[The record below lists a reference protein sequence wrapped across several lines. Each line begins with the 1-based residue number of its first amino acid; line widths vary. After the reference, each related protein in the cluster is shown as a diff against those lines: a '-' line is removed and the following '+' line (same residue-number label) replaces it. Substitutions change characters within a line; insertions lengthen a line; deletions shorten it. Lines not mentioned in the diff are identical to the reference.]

1 MQELPH
7 EVQVRIMSFLPCS
20 SLMVLSKTVP
30 FTRMFDDRLW
40 QTLCKERYGID
51 KNFFLIYPQ
60 EASKRY
66 LEISQRFEIT
76 ERLYQKEEL
85 LKKALW
91 QGDLVLLA
99 KLCRENPD
107 LARKMYEKRNV
118 VCLDGRLLSYRS
130 MAQELNLPFSW
141 TDRLLCF
148 VEEGH
153 YHLVTENI
161 EKIEDR
167 TLVICKLLSRGE
179 VTLALSLKRE
189 KIEKCVLLSSLL
201 LSRKKQVIVQYM
213 PVLLSRK
220 LNKDRQAYIL
230 SHAYASGDE
239 EIFTYFEK
247 LFSMVFPPSRKIAC
261 FVKYYE
267 NSKDV
272 VHFCNLVK
280 EHLGKEL
287 RQDVRQML
295 LQCDL
300 SEINYLIGRGH
311 EVFSFGLLQT

>member
-51 KNFFLIYPQ
+51 KNFFLVYPE
-60 EASKRY
+60 EARKRY
-66 LEISQRFEIT
+66 LEISQRFEIN
-76 ERLYQKEEL
+76 EHLYDKEEL
-85 LKKALW
+85 LKKAFW
-91 QGDLVLLA
+91 QGNLVLLA
-99 KLCRENPD
+99 RLCRENPE
-107 LARKMYEKRNV
+107 LARKMYEKRNT
-118 VCLDGRLLSYRS
+118 VCLDWRLLSYRT

-153 YHLVTENI
+153 YHLVKENI

-167 TLVICKLLSRGE
+167 TLIICKLLSKGE

-201 LSRKKQVIVQYM
+201 LSCKKQVIAKYI
-213 PVLLSRK
+213 PALLACK
-220 LNKDRQAYIL
+220 LNKSKQAYIL
-230 SHAYASGDE
+230 SYAYASGDE

-247 LFSMVFPPSRKIAC
+247 LFTMVFPASRKIVC

-267 NSKDV
+267 NSKDI
-272 VHFCNLVK
+272 VHFYHLVK
-280 EHLGKEL
+280 GLGGVYGNKIRE
-287 RQDVRQML
+287 DVKQML
-295 LQCDL
+295 LRCNL
-300 SEINYLIGRGH
+300 SEINYL
-311 EVFSFGLLQT
+311 FGLERLRN